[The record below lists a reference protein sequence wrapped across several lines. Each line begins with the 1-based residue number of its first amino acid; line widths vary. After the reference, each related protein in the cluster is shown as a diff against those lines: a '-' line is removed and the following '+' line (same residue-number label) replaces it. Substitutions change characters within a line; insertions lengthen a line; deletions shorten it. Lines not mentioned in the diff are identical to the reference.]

1 MMGIST
7 SMDHIKISF
16 APGTNL
22 TDIFFSVKINGV
34 GVDYALHD
42 NELKLRSDQ
51 ILFGINKLTI
61 SVLSD
66 LDQRKLKIEKFTL
79 NDALS
84 RQTLF
89 LAYSENQQE
98 KFSNT
103 WLSQQVNTITIPF
116 GNPISWWITYANK
129 KIGLGNFGENLYKNY
144 NIYYP
149 DSIVI
154 ADHFPRMMQD
164 WFKYNFDFTVSP
176 KSDLTDVDTTRSI
189 PYFTLDFEYD
199 EFALYNELQTNLPLV
214 QDKKLSSEGRQDS
227 YNTQEFANNYWAI
240 YAAIHPKEMSGKDW
254 RDSITLPKEHFPL
267 FHALLDKINSM
278 GIKISYGF
286 ISETTGKSFVAPHI
300 HPLFNY
306 SVYQISLPIGW
317 SKESLFKIDGVG
329 LLPTDRC
336 TVFNDYDFYHGTI
349 NPTEN
354 TRYVIGINCDFS
366 EYFAQGNL

>member
-1 MMGIST
+1 
-7 SMDHIKISF
+7 MDHIKICF
-16 APGTNL
+16 APD
-22 TDIFFSVKINGV
+22 TDLKDVFFSIKINGV
-34 GVDYALHD
+34 GIDYA
-42 NELKLRSDQ
+42 NTGSEITLRSDQ
-51 ILFGINKLTI
+51 VLFGINKLTI

-66 LDQRKLKIEKFTL
+66 LRQRKLKIEKFLL

-89 LAYSENQQE
+89 LSYSESNGE

-103 WLSQQVNTITIPF
+103 WFDSDYSTITIPF

-129 KIGLGNFGENLYKNY
+129 KIGLGKFGENLYKDY
-144 NIYYP
+144 NIFYP
-149 DSIVI
+149 DSITI
-154 ADHFPRMMQD
+154 SDQFPRMMQD

-176 KSDLTDVDTTRSI
+176 KDDLANLDQTRTI
-189 PYFTLDFEYD
+189 PYFTLDFDYD
-199 EFALYNELQTNLPLV
+199 ESALFDELANNLHLV
-214 QDKKLSSEGRQDS
+214 KDQILSSEGRQDS
-227 YNTQEFANNYWAI
+227 YNTQEFAKNYWAI
-240 YAAIHPKEMSGKDW
+240 YPAILPKEMSDKEW
-254 RDSITLPKEHFPL
+254 RDSVTLPKEHFPL
-267 FHALLDKINSM
+267 YHQLLDRIESM

-286 ISETTGKSFVAPHI
+286 VSETTGKSFVAPHI

-317 SKESLFKIDGVG
+317 TKESLFKLDGVG

-366 EYFAQGNL
+366 EYFAKKKQ